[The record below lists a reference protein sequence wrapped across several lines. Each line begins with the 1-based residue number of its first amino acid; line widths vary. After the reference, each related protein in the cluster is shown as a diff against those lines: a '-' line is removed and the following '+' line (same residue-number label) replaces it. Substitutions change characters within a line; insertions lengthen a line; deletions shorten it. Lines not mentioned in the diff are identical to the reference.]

1 MLFPP
6 LEIDSNTLAFKLYLG
21 TQRISFHTNTTFK
34 ALKKNSLVL
43 ILVSIKLNG

>member
-6 LEIDSNTLAFKLYLG
+6 LETDSYLLAFKLYLG

-34 ALKKNSLVL
+34 ALERSSVFG
-43 ILVSIKLNG
+43 IDIGQH